1 VGLWRPK
8 SRSHRGRSRP
18 QIFLQ
23 SVFLEASL
31 FSNPLYRYARIFVR
45 ILPSTEIIRPLH
57 AGTPPGKW
65 AEEPVVVVE
74 PIRGKGA
81 RSGAYTLHSTKHGP
95 FPCSRHIL

>member
-1 VGLWRPK
+1 MGLWRPK

-31 FSNPLYRYARIFVR
+31 FSNPLYRYALSRPQGRSDPDLCADSAVYGNN
-45 ILPSTEIIRPLH
+45 PSASCRH
-57 AGTPPGKW
+57 PPGKW

-81 RSGAYTLHSTKHGP
+81 RSGA
-95 FPCSRHIL
+95 